1 MTFPEDNGVS
11 VAHRGV
17 GRASVVH
24 LRLSVIGSFTHQH
37 GSGWHGRGE
46 VDDDICLESGQVMT
60 TMLVAVGVIW
70 AVVGVVYGAELAPS
84 EVVNSPQRT
93 VPPAEVLRP
102 QYAQTLY
109 KATDYSTAMNTL
121 QPLWPSYVVEY
132 QQNPITTAN
141 NQTISTSSTEFA
153 TVLNTTV
160 EYYTGLLATST
171 VDVAATSYQT
181 MDFQHQ
187 NVLYTDNKNIT
198 HSSYESNDLPFV

>member
-1 MTFPEDNGVS
+1 MCYALPGLHSDCY
-11 VAHRGV
+11 R
-17 GRASVVH
+17 H
-24 LRLSVIGSFTHQH
+24 LFCEHSLKAWRTLSGSA
-37 GSGWHGRGE
+37 
-46 VDDDICLESGQVMT
+46 LVMT